1 MIRIHNALLYMPAK
15 GIHTSSG
22 FVQAIYTS
30 GQARFSLRKASQILR
45 RFETFQASNSTPA
58 RDLSSV
64 RMKVS
69 LDSGSAN
76 SGRLGMS
83 FAKHRVEQLSTGL
96 KAACVWDKARKARRP
111 SKGQDSQERDV
122 CTSTPSRDTLQ
133 VNCIAQ
139 LVTRPRRP
147 SCLHTLEVFPAMYIC
162 ACPHRALVLITVV
175 HCLQMAEDCN
185 SAA

>member
-111 SKGQDSQERDV
+111 SKGQDSQERDGEDGS
-122 CTSTPSRDTLQ
+122 TSTPSRDTLQ
-133 VNCIAQ
+133 VQ
-139 LVTRPRRP
+139 LYRPASYAAPTPLLLAYTRSVSRHVHMRMP
-147 SCLHTLEVFPAMYIC
+147 S
-162 ACPHRALVLITVV
+162 
-175 HCLQMAEDCN
+175 
-185 SAA
+185 